1 MISST
6 GTRLFLTRV
15 SLWFLVG
22 IAVTGCR
29 VAATRTMPWPMAS
42 TLTGNSFGVPNEF
55 NARGLTGND
64 SKSPSNVGVRLVSFR
79 NQEGTTS
86 AASTVNQ
93 PISDELAAAV
103 FPESQVADGSLAS
116 FLQRALS
123 SHPKILAA
131 RARVCA
137 AQHRI
142 PQATALD
149 DPMVETMFWPI
160 QANAQQ
166 LASGRMTNQL
176 DFSQEIPYPEKRRT
190 KGAIAEREVQIVQ
203 AEADLIEREIAESVR
218 LAYYELWFATRAM
231 EIVTNSRDVASQLV
245 KAAEARYR
253 AEGSQQ
259 DVIRAELET
268 EKIDQQL
275 LELAQQK
282 ADAQADLA
290 ALIQDP
296 LAPELTA
303 ESALPI
309 QDIPQQLE
317 QLIAQAEQCSPELRG
332 LAWQIERDRENQRL
346 ACLQKY
352 PDLRLGMQY
361 GMMTTGG
368 AISPQADGID
378 NISFSVGVT
387 LPIWREKI
395 RAGICEASAQQI
407 SSSRLLEAQQLT
419 ISGNLRRLIAEAN
432 SLEQQRVLFVNRIT
446 PKAEQALQ
454 VATSEY
460 VVGKTTFAQL
470 VDNYSEVLTF
480 QLQTARLEASLAG
493 TLAQIQKTMGCN

>member
-1 MISST
+1 MPSTMVSPPISSRF
-6 GTRLFLTRV
+6 G
-15 SLWFLVG
+15 
-22 IAVTGCR
+22 
-29 VAATRTMPWPMAS
+29 AASELNSPGS
-42 TLTGNSFGVPNEF
+42 IGNGQ
-55 NARGLTGND
+55 
-64 SKSPSNVGVRLVSFR
+64 KSPTNNGIKLVSFR
-79 NQEGTTS
+79 NQEGSTS
-86 AASTVNQ
+86 AHPTAHAQLPDMVAASDS
-93 PISDELAAAV
+93 PGL
-103 FPESQVADGSLAS
+103 QVADRNLDY
-116 FLQRALS
+116 FLQRALN

-131 RARVCA
+131 RARVYA
-137 AQHRI
+137 AQYRI
-142 PQATALD
+142 SQAMALA

-160 QANAQQ
+160 EANAQQ

-190 KGAIAEREVQIVQ
+190 KGAIAEREVQIAQ

-231 EIVTNSRDVASQLV
+231 EIVTNNRDVASQLV

-259 DVIRAELET
+259 DVIRAQLET
-268 EKIDQQL
+268 EKLDQQL
-275 LELAQQK
+275 LELTQQR
-282 ADAQADLA
+282 AAAQADLA
-290 ALIQDP
+290 AVIQDP
-296 LAPELTA
+296 LAANLSA
-303 ESALPI
+303 ESSLPI

-317 QLIAQAEQCSPELRG
+317 QLIAQAEQCNPELRG

-395 RAGICEASAQQI
+395 RAGIGEASAQHA
-407 SSSRLLEAQQLT
+407 SSTRLLEAQHLT
-419 ISGNLRRLIAEAN
+419 IASTLRRLFAEAN
-432 SLEQQRVLFVNRIT
+432 SLEQQRDLFVNRIT

-493 TLAQIQKTMGCN
+493 TLAQIQKTIGCN

>member
-1 MISST
+1 MVSST
-6 GTRLFLTRV
+6 ETRLFLNRV

-29 VAATRTMPWPMAS
+29 VATTRTMPSPMAS
-42 TLTGNSFGVPNEF
+42 TLTGNSVGVASKF
-55 NARGLTGND
+55 NTRGLAGDD
-64 SKSPSNVGVRLVSFR
+64 SKSPSNDRVRLVSFR
-79 NQEGTTS
+79 NQEGATS
-86 AASTVNQ
+86 ADSGVIQ
-93 PISDELAAAV
+93 PSSDELAAAV
-103 FPESQVADGSLAS
+103 LPDSQVADRSLDS
-116 FLQRALS
+116 FLQKALS

-142 PQATALD
+142 IQATALA

-176 DFSQEIPYPEKRRT
+176 DISQDIPYPDKRRI
-190 KGAIAEREVQIVQ
+190 KGAIAEREVQIAQ
-203 AEADLIEREIAESVR
+203 AEADKIEREIAESVR
-218 LAYYELWFATRAM
+218 LTYFELWFATRAL
-231 EIVTNSRDVASQLV
+231 EIVNNNRTIVSELIRV
-245 KAAEARYR
+245 AEARYR
-253 AEGSQQ
+253 TGGSQQ

-268 EKIDQQL
+268 EKLEQQL
-275 LELAQQK
+275 LELDQQK
-282 ADAQADLA
+282 SVAQADLA
-290 ALIQDP
+290 ALIQEP
-296 LAPELTA
+296 MATVLET

-309 QDIPQQLE
+309 QDVPAQLDS
-317 QLIAQAEQCSPELRG
+317 LIAEAEHCNPELRG
-332 LAWQIERDRENQRL
+332 LGWQIERDLENQQL

-368 AISPQADGID
+368 AISPVADGID
-378 NISFSVGVT
+378 NISFSVGAT

-407 SSSRLLEAQQLT
+407 SSTRLLEAEQL
-419 ISGNLRRLIAEAN
+419 SVAGKLRQLLAEAQ
-432 SLEQQRVLFVNRIT
+432 SLEQQRVLYAERIT
-446 PKAEQALQ
+446 PKAEQALK

-470 VDNYSEVLTF
+470 VDNYTEVLTY
-480 QLQTARLEASLAG
+480 QLQAARLDASLASA
-493 TLAQIQKTMGCN
+493 LAQIQKTIGCQ